1 MKVEASKYFLLP
13 PSAVFRHTVTSP
25 LVRELGRKGVS
36 IYSLSRIAK
45 GKPAVDSL
53 SLGSY
58 PQDRIIGRSIGDR
71 KGIDDCVRLVFGCDS
86 LELLASGEGKYGE
99 SKEIRRLFFSPSLAP
114 RPINRLIFVSLDLYL

>member
-71 KGIDDCVRLVFGCDS
+71 KRLVFGCDS
-86 LELLASGEGKYGE
+86 LELLASGEGKCGE

-114 RPINRLIFVSLDLYL
+114 RPINRQIFVSLDLYL